1 MTKIGPDQVAGFK
14 NIGQSGTESAALQQK
29 LRDEENALNQ
39 LIAGYQGARTVFG
52 QAPQMNVPER
62 EKPNFQQ
69 GLALTLA
76 DALRNIVDTSPR
88 KFRQER
94 QPGVQTFQGLK
105 DQDFER
111 KLQEENL
118 RYQNEA
124 QRIAAS
130 QRQAEVGLEGLK
142 AGYEGAGR
150 ATDTARQGYQFE
162 RTQGFTEAEA
172 AAQAGRFAASHA
184 LDLQRFGLDEKQFAE
199 VLRHNGVMESPEFTR
214 TIEGLKAAGYSQE
227 EANGMVFAPM
237 LSAYSDYKR
246 QLDINKKITPNMEAQ
261 HVLDGWAREAEIHA
275 LETGR
280 IRAATAAHG
289 RSNRPSLAQDPSIAR
304 DNKDDAAGIANNRRS
319 ISDATNRINGIL
331 ADPKNYDANTNRLTT
346 GAVTAINK
354 LKEQG
359 AALQA
364 QNGVLR
370 GNIAARG
377 MAPQDIDSLI
387 GELERAFGTEG
398 G

>member
-29 LRDEENALNQ
+29 LKDEENALNQ

-69 GLALTLA
+69 GLVLTLA
-76 DALRNIVDTSPR
+76 DALMNIVDTSPR

-162 RTQGFTEAEA
+162 RTQGFTEAQAIIENGFR
-172 AAQAGRFAASHA
+172 QAG
-184 LDLQRFGLDEKQFAE
+184 LNLDERQFNEQVRQFNAQETRLGRSAAEQMAANVPALIKAGFTPEQANKMAFADFMTAATTNDIKDLELKRTKELYDALPVSAE
-199 VLRHNGVMESPEFTR
+199 VKHTLW
-214 TIEGLKAAGYSQE
+214 Q
-227 EANGMVFAPM
+227 
-237 LSAYSDYKR
+237 
-246 QLDINKKITPNMEAQ
+246 
-261 HVLDGWAREAEIHA
+261 REAEIESHDENMKT
-275 LETGR
+275 LRKQREVMGR
-280 IRAATAAHG
+280 NS
-289 RSNRPSLAQDPSIAR
+289 RSQDPFAMMMFNDFRSDIGGEIEKANQNIDFYTNGLEEIRLGTGDYKFANDEAR
-304 DNKDDAAGIANNRRS
+304 GLAIKTYKRKIEDWTTRRNDAISLRNEITRNAAG
-319 ISDATNRINGIL
+319 
-331 ADPKNYDANTNRLTT
+331 K
-346 GAVTAINK
+346 
-354 LKEQG
+354 
-359 AALQA
+359 
-364 QNGVLR
+364 
-370 GNIAARG
+370 
-377 MAPQDIDSLI
+377 
-387 GELERAFGTEG
+387 
-398 G
+398 